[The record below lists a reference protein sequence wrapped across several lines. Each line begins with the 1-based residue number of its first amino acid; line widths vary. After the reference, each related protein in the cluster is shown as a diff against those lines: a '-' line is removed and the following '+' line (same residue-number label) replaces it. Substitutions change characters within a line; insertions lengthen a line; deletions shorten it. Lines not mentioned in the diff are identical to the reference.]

1 MPKNHIAGRLRG
13 VQVLLSSDDI
23 AARVRAL
30 GAAIARDYADSTD
43 LVLVGVMRGSVCFL
57 ADLMRAIERPLRIDF
72 CGVRSY
78 SGTTGGNP
86 ELISD
91 LLGEV
96 RGADV
101 IVVEDIIER
110 GVTLRAAMELISRQG
125 PASLDVCALL
135 RKDVPREWEPKARYI
150 GFEIGPEFV
159 VGYGLDY
166 EQRFRNLPHIGIP
179 EPGELAG

>member
-1 MPKNHIAGRLRG
+1 MRL
-13 VQVLLSSDDI
+13 LLSSDDI
-23 AARVRAL
+23 ADRVRAL
-30 GAAIARDYADSTD
+30 GAAIARDYAGSRD

-57 ADLMRAIERPLRIDF
+57 ADLMRAIDRPLRIDL

-78 SGTTGGNP
+78 SGTEGGDP
-86 ELISD
+86 ELLSH
-91 LLGEV
+91 LLGDV

-110 GVTLRAAMELISRQG
+110 GMTLRAATELISQQR
-125 PASLDVCALL
+125 PASLEVCALL
-135 RKDVPREWEPKARYI
+135 RKDVPREWEPKARYV

-166 EQRFRNLPHIGIP
+166 EQRFRNLPYIGVP
-179 EPGELAG
+179 EPGELER